1 MFYTFVSGFVDVQCR
16 LRNHWHNSKATK
28 HAPGG
33 AEWFA
38 SHNRYLLVMQE
49 FQRGWGERLTDSLYR
64 GRASAVLLSR
74 LGVRTIT
81 CRASP
86 LARCIFL
93 GFAECAFSL
102 PPRAGSPDC
111 WYPVELIN
119 CDRALLNHHLPCYSA
134 AISGL
139 LIIAGHEPETV
150 VGNPHIFLAPEA
162 KADIPSPSNPAR
174 PVSPP
179 GNVRSSVKRKPKIES
194 GEQASRTSISPPL
207 GRCEYINIGA
217 HQDKLNLSVVEKL
230 PSAVALAAT
239 SVHKYWTSSF
249 GKAADTAEVTELMKL
264 AEMYTSRSHV
274 LNCELYKMLEMKVD
288 EIHPVLGEDEDADAM
303 RVGVKRLRARL
314 AFSEDARTRTMY
326 DVTKAQTIQKA
337 CIVAQKKAESQLK
350 SCQSM
355 IQAKDRELT
364 EILNELAKAKGLL
377 AKLGV
382 SGYTVT

>member
-1 MFYTFVSGFVDVQCR
+1 MAQTSDRFWGIGVFNALERWNGSVAVQIPIVMTVFIVFTAGELAFKMLVNLKINIQKTKSLANQRSGDQTV
-16 LRNHWHNSKATK
+16 AYEIT
-28 HAPGG
+28 G
-33 AEWFA
+33 
-38 SHNRYLLVMQE
+38 
-49 FQRGWGERLTDSLYR
+49 
-64 GRASAVLLSR
+64 
-74 LGVRTIT
+74 TIPRPPNT
-81 CRASP
+81 P
-86 LARCIFL
+86 QVAR
-93 GFAECAFSL
+93 
-102 PPRAGSPDC
+102 
-111 WYPVELIN
+111 
-119 CDRALLNHHLPCYSA
+119 
-134 AISGL
+134 SGL
-139 LIIAGHEPETV
+139 QATIDTSSLCRNFNEEPETV

-179 GNVRSSVKRKPKIES
+179 GNVRPSVKRKPKIES

-274 LNCELYKMLEMKVD
+274 LNYELYKMLEMKVD